1 MERASFALVLLR
13 FLYGLN
19 FSYLVIPYDWYHTIQ
34 EKSYNTEKPVIK
46 KIGILLSPS
55 KKKKNLKSYKSR
67 YDNQARNGNK
77 KCENKK
83 VII

>member
-13 FLYGLN
+13 FLYGLD

-55 KKKKNLKSYKSR
+55 KKKKISNRKNHVMTTKQEMGTKNVKTKRS
-67 YDNQARNGNK
+67 
-77 KCENKK
+77 
-83 VII
+83 